1 MKKNILIMALIIWS
15 MPALAQEPLEITAA
29 GSLDWDR
36 EHKTFTAVKDALA
49 TQGASSIKADKL
61 VASYRDAADKNFDIY
76 HIEALQHVVIVSEN
90 SEAFGDHA
98 IYDLDQS
105 LATLTGKNLSLVTP
119 EQTVTARDKIEYHVA
134 KGQLKAYGNA
144 KVKRAEDMLEADL
157 IIAYMRDDAQ
167 GKRVLDTLEAKGN
180 VVITT
185 PTETARGGTGTY
197 RADVNKAVLSGD
209 VRIQRGPN
217 ILEGEKAEIDLTT
230 NTSRIFGDQTGAQRV
245 RGVFYPDSEEP
256 ETEIKQEGE

>member
-15 MPALAQEPLEITAA
+15 LPALAQEPLEITAA

-119 EQTVTARDKIEYHVA
+119 EQTVTARDKFEYHVTQ
-134 KGQLKAYGNA
+134 GQLKAYGQA
-144 KVKRAEDMLEADL
+144 KVVRLEDTLEADL
-157 IIAYMRDDAQ
+157 IIAYMHENAQ
-167 GKRVLDTLEAKGN
+167 GKRVLDKLEARGH

-185 PTETARGGTGTY
+185 PTEIAEGDIGLFY
-197 RADVNKAVLSGD
+197 ADTNKATLSGD
-209 VRIQRGPN
+209 VTIRRGPN
-217 ILEGEKAEIDLTT
+217 ILEGNKAEIDLTT
-230 NTSRIFGDQTGAQRV
+230 NTSRMFGDETGAQRV
-245 RGVFYPDSEEP
+245 RGVFYPDSEDIEVQGS
-256 ETEIKQEGE
+256 EE